1 MHRRLQNL
9 RLLRYNIYI
18 DKEDADLTLR
28 DEIAAFRPY
37 NEQEVADQQRMLSFL
52 DHYPETLFSRDSS
65 VHFTASAW
73 IVNHSRTRVLMIFH
87 NIYRSWS
94 WTGGHATEP
103 YDLIDLSVK
112 KARTETGLSS
122 IRPAYEDIYSLEII
136 ATSGYYKEPNY
147 IPSHLHLNL
156 TYLLE
161 ADESEEIKTDES
173 ETCGAKWFDLRRA
186 AMLSNGA
193 WIRSIYEK
201 LNAKLDIS

>member
-1 MHRRLQNL
+1 MRSRRSGRTTSRRLPTS
-9 RLLRYNIYI
+9 RECYRFWII
-18 DKEDADLTLR
+18 IPKR
-28 DEIAAFRPY
+28 CFRVIP
-37 NEQEVADQQRMLSFL
+37 
-52 DHYPETLFSRDSS
+52 
-65 VHFTASAW
+65 
-73 IVNHSRTRVLMIFH
+73 
-87 NIYRSWS
+87 
-94 WTGGHATEP
+94 HATEP
-103 YDLIDLSVK
+103 YNLIDLSVK